1 MLARLRADAGTTRL
15 VVDPAALSEA
25 EPADQFT
32 PARPFRLDSAAGS
45 FDVLE
50 VNRTTS
56 ALLVRPGADALRA
69 QQVLAGLTVVALE
82 QPNRSR
88 GVVIDTP
95 PRWDPVP
102 DRVGAVLAGL
112 RDNPVLTGARLT
124 DIFDSVQAAT
134 VDGKPYVRSLAP
146 AAPGSAPV
154 TSAEYRRARTASTPS
169 RR

>member
-1 MLARLRADAGTTRL
+1 M
-15 VVDPAALSEA
+15 VDPSALADA

-32 PARPFRLDSAAGS
+32 PARPFRLDTVAGS
-45 FDVLE
+45 FDALE

-56 ALLVRPGADALRA
+56 SLLVRPGPDALRA

-95 PRWDPVP
+95 TLWDPHP

-112 RDNPVLTGARLT
+112 RDNPLLVGARLT

-146 AAPGSAPV
+146 APPGSAPG
-154 TSAEYRRARTASTPS
+154 RPS
-169 RR
+169 RSTAGPAPRSTRSRR